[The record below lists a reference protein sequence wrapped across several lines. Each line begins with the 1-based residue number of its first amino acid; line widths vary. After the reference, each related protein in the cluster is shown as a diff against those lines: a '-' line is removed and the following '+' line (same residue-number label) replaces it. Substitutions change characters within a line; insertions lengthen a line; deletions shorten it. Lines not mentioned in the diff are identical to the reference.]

1 MFKKIL
7 LRGFLTVFVLVFAI
21 FALFLIV
28 NWGDEAL
35 RPEVQAE
42 LNWQPPK
49 VIDEDNGYLL
59 LLGLHAKEGVDPL
72 TLGKRK
78 LAAELLRYEKRQQSA
93 DDHAVGAKDPDEA
106 LFVQAKSAVCDYSL
120 TANCVEFY
128 LSRSVEQELDILQ
141 SQQLLL
147 SNFDRLKSSS
157 RYQEITPP
165 YIDAVFP
172 PLAGVMHAAELQRMR
187 AIRLISI
194 GKSTQGLDELLQLLK
209 FSQRWSENSQS
220 LISHMVAL
228 ASVQKDLRVV
238 DELVQKF
245 PELLEEQHRIRLW
258 LNGFSNERMS
268 IAKAFQFERR
278 VSMHSI
284 RSALAAPE
292 ELQESWLEGQFIKLF
307 NRPNAALNL
316 TYDWHTPRIQ
326 LLQKPS
332 AQYSKGQAD
341 LEAKEKALLGFG
353 IANIYLRDP
362 IIKILLSISSPQF
375 EAYIEK
381 HHDTFAQ
388 INLLAIKLEILKQNI
403 AVTAIPKFVQEHATE
418 YPNPYDGKALGWD
431 ADKQQLFVELRQASN
446 QLYQKS
452 KVLRLDVLPR
462 PELSPK

>member
-59 LLGLHAKEGVDPL
+59 LLGLNAKEGVDPL

-78 LAAELLRYEKRQQSA
+78 LAAELSRYEANRYSIDKHLENTNDS
-93 DDHAVGAKDPDEA
+93 DEVA
-106 LFVQAKSAVCDYSL
+106 FVRPKSSVCEYSE
-120 TANCVEFY
+120 TANCVKFY
-128 LSRSVEQELDILQ
+128 LSRSVEQE
-141 SQQLLL
+141 SELLKSHQVL
-147 SNFDRLKSSS
+147 LTNFDRLKTSSS
-157 RYQEITPP
+157 YIEIIPP
-165 YIDAVFP
+165 HIEALIPSYSGAMF
-172 PLAGVMHAAELQRMR
+172 AAELERMR
-187 AIRLISI
+187 AIRLIAS
-194 GKSTQGLDELLQLLK
+194 GKSSQGLDELLQLSA
-209 FSQRWSENSQS
+209 FSQRWLENADS
-220 LISHMVAL
+220 LVSHMIAL
-228 ASVQKDLRVV
+228 ANVQKDLRIVEEV
-238 DELVQKF
+238 LQLF
-245 PELLEEQHRIRLW
+245 PELLSEQDKIVKW
-258 LNGFSNERMS
+258 LRGFSNERMN
-268 IAKAFQFERR
+268 IATAFQFERR
-278 VSMHSI
+278 ISMHSI
-284 RSALAAPE
+284 QGALAAPQDE
-292 ELQESWLEGQFIKLF
+292 QDNWWQGQLIKLF

-326 LLQKPS
+326 LLQKPI
-332 AQYSKGQAD
+332 AQYLKGQAD

-362 IIKILLSISSPQF
+362 IIKILLSISSYQLEP
-375 EAYIEK
+375 YIER

-388 INLLAIKLEILKQNI
+388 INLLALKLEILKQNI
-403 AVTAIPKFVQEHATE
+403 AVTAIPKFVQEHATQF
-418 YPNPYDGKALGWD
+418 PNPYDGKALGWD

-452 KVLRLDVLPR
+452 KFVRLDVLPR